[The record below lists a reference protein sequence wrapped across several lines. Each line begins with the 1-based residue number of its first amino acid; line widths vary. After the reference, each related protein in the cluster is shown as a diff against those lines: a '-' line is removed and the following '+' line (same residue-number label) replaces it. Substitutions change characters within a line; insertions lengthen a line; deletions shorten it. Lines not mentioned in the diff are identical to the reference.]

1 MAFRRHPKRPRGD
14 ATLPLFAELAAN
26 NQATPRP
33 CRHRPRHADP
43 SAYKQVRAELEGEWK
58 LPLRDVED
66 LAEAAH
72 REGALEFPFLSPVLF
87 AATLGYAADPY
98 DGGGCGVTGLSPYIL
113 HCRRSADVLRWN
125 LRVLHELA
133 HALLRRWRE
142 AREGREYT
150 HADVWGLTLMLA
162 VPRSALKLIDL
173 ARHVPQYALK
183 LRGQLARAV
192 RAAA

>member
-1 MAFRRHPKRPRGD
+1 M
-14 ATLPLFAELAAN
+14 
-26 NQATPRP
+26 
-33 CRHRPRHADP
+33 
-43 SAYKQVRAELEGEWK
+43 GEWK
-58 LPLRDVED
+58 LKLRDIED
-66 LAEAAH
+66 IAEEAH
-72 REGALEFPFLSPVLF
+72 ASGALEFPFLSPVLF

-98 DGGGCGVTGLSPYIL
+98 HGDKCGVTGLSPRIL
-113 HCRRSADVLRWN
+113 HVRPSADVLRWN

-162 VPRSALKLIDL
+162 VPRSAVKLIDL

-183 LRGQLARAV
+183 LRLMLARAV
-192 RAAA
+192 RTAA